1 MRGSAA
7 DSHYKDGKE
16 HGLYEWYDEQGQ
28 LGTKGTFNMS
38 EKCGEWFEDGKTV
51 TYDPCPPDLEG
62 EEQN

>member
-1 MRGSAA
+1 LRGSAA

-38 EKCGEWFEDGKTV
+38 EKCGEWFEDG
-51 TYDPCPPDLEG
+51 
-62 EEQN
+62 